1 MEADTQDALD
11 KGRVTIM
18 AMIMPADPTA
28 LALYDEAQ
36 LVTAALQK
44 TTKTEECAFCGKTGH
59 AHAQCPK
66 RRTKFEMAGVRCS
79 ACGNMGH
86 TARDCKGDRSGVVHL
101 FPKTAAPSVFE
112 DDDFAAFSAEL
123 NYRGGA

>member
-1 MEADTQDALD
+1 
-11 KGRVTIM
+11 M

-44 TTKTEECAFCGKTGH
+44 TTKTRSARSAARRATPMRS
-59 AHAQCPK
+59 AQ

>member
-1 MEADTQDALD
+1 
-11 KGRVTIM
+11 
-18 AMIMPADPTA
+18 MPPDPTA

-36 LVTAALQK
+36 IVTAALQK

-66 RRTKFEMAGVRCS
+66 RKTKFTMAGVRCS
-79 ACGNMGH
+79 ACGSMGH
-86 TARDCKGDRSGVVHL
+86 TVRDCKGDRSNVVNL
-101 FPKTAAPSVFE
+101 FPASQGAPSVFE

-123 NYRGGA
+123 NYRGGS